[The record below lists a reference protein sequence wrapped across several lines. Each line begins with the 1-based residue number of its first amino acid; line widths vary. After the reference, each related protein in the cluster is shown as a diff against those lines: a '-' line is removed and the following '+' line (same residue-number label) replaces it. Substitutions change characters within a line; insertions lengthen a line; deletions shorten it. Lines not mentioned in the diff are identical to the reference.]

1 MRLATLW
8 LCFLPTFVM
17 AQTITYA
24 NPAPVPQAG
33 WMTFTLPI
41 ESAPDFG
48 TLGGQPCYGGRTV
61 GAARVMHA
69 LVRMD
74 GFEHRTE
81 EFRAAAAQPEA
92 GRLTTPQVTPQI
104 GNVSAEAGDNR
115 NQAEVAGAG
124 HVVTTHSVVRQGSF
138 VFELWV
144 DWFPGDSPAQWELLV
159 SFSDPTTSAIEATLP
174 KIELRLPAP
183 WAAMPLW
190 APWRATRVEAG
201 STVLA
206 DGGPIRDSQGLA
218 WRGVLVRTDTPA
230 HGGALWGLPMG
241 VADAATWEGHWGPF
255 GVVPTGSPDEARYR
269 RETTAWMQRAGSPG
283 NLWAVPRLGMAAN
296 PAQTGGQ
303 QDFGVSK
310 LRWAWDGGPLH
321 LDEAMAASFQEA
333 CRPGLWYEADGSIVD
348 PANHPNWVVWSG
360 FTHWHPSVSSDRLGK
375 PTTASSWIGGWRPKD
390 REHWS
395 TNTLAG
401 TALLT
406 GSHLLQR
413 LLVREAVWVLAGETL
428 DPRLSTSHSGAA
440 RGVGRTLLAAAW
452 LHCALEDR
460 TWADRVQE
468 RILARLERVI
478 EPETRCVTGWA
489 LCPLAVVTDPRRLGG
504 QPCQSWEEPLGL
516 IGLRAAELRFGSQVA
531 RRVLERAGAP
541 WISTWWQDPSKGWV
555 MADVVAVRD
564 GRLPGGN
571 EFPTWAG
578 GAWTVPV
585 EPPVVERSASF
596 GFEGWSPAA
605 LRAVAAT
612 APEGQAR
619 ARALVL
625 LGSQAWDPEWAASR

>member
-1 MRLATLW
+1 MGPAR
-8 LCFLPTFVM
+8 FLLPVLFSAWCA

-24 NPAPVPQAG
+24 NPAPVPQTG
-33 WMTFTLPI
+33 WLTFTLPI
-41 ESAPDFG
+41 SSAPDHG
-48 TLGGQPCYGGRTV
+48 TLGGAPCYGGRTV
-61 GAARVMHA
+61 GDARVMHA
-69 LVRMD
+69 LVRMEA
-74 GFEHRTE
+74 FEHRTE
-81 EFRAAAAQPEA
+81 DFRAATFTDVQAAPTQTPLDLGLGGDPA
-92 GRLTTPQVTPQI
+92 PTSATTVHGPVT
-104 GNVSAEAGDNR
+104 
-115 NQAEVAGAG
+115 
-124 HVVTTHSVVRQGSF
+124 TTHSVTRQGSF

-144 DWFPGDSPAQWELLV
+144 DWFPDGAPAQWELLV
-159 SFSDPTTSAIEATLP
+159 AFSDPTTPAIEAQLP
-174 KIELRLPAP
+174 KIELLLPAP

-190 APWRATRVEAG
+190 APWRAARVEAG

-241 VADAATWEGHWGPF
+241 VADAGTWAGHWGPF
-255 GVVPTGSPDEARYR
+255 GVVPTGGADEARYR
-269 RETTAWMQRAGSPG
+269 REAAAWMARAGSPG
-283 NLWAVPRLGMAAN
+283 NLWAVPRLGLAAN

-321 LDEAMAASFQEA
+321 LDEALAASLQEA
-333 CRPGLWYEADGSIVD
+333 CRPGLWYEADGSVTD
-348 PANHPNWVVWSG
+348 PANHPNWVIWSG

-395 TNTLAG
+395 NNTLAG

-406 GSHLLQR
+406 GSHALQR
-413 LLVREAVWVLAGETL
+413 MLVREAVWILAGETL
-428 DPRLSTSHSGAA
+428 DPRLSTSHAGAA
-440 RGVGRTLLAAAW
+440 RGVGRTLLSAAW
-452 LHCALEDR
+452 LDCALEDR
-460 TWADRVQE
+460 SLAARVRE

-478 EPETRCVTGWA
+478 EPETRCAAGWA

-504 QPCQSWEEPLGL
+504 APCQSWEEPLGL

-531 RRVLERAGAP
+531 RQVLERAGPP
-541 WISTWWQDPSKGWV
+541 WVSTWWSDANKGWC

-564 GRLPGGN
+564 GRLPQAN

-612 APEGQAR
+612 APDPTR
-619 ARALVL
+619 ARALAIL
-625 LGSQAWDPEWAASR
+625 AASAWDPEWVSAR